1 MVNILTIRS
10 KEDNNIIKAYGVE
23 SEETVVSFVIASKWI
38 SSLDRKEQSFPLMR
52 DDDEYHQNIT
62 AKTLKSF
69 DFEKI
74 ICDIESYNFINNDTL
89 KKRK

>member
-10 KEDNNIIKAYGVE
+10 KADKSIINAYGVE
-23 SEETVVSFVIASKWI
+23 NSDTIVSFIIASKWI
-38 SSLDRKEQSFPLMR
+38 SSLDRKEKSFDLIR

-62 AKTLKSF
+62 AKSLINF

-74 ICDIESYNFINNDTL
+74 TCEIEVYNFINNETL
-89 KKRK
+89 KKEQ